1 MAPEQYENR
10 MEAMAG
16 MNQEIMDHEL
26 EVRYEK
32 YKGILKNLTIMSDVF
47 MRNVFKERRCTE
59 YVLQVIM
66 GKKDLKVLDQVL
78 QKDYKNLQGRSAI
91 LDCVVRDADGR
102 QFDVEIQQDTEGASP
117 KRARYHSGLMDMNTL
132 NAGQDFDELPETH
145 VIFITRDDVL
155 GYGLPIYHIG
165 RKIEEVGTDFKDEAY
180 IIYVNSSRQDD
191 TELGRLMKDFHCK
204 NAKDIHSEVLARR
217 VYELKETQEGVDHMC
232 REMDEIYN
240 EGAKLGEERG
250 RIQGIAE
257 GLAAGE
263 MKAKKETA
271 LTLAEKGM
279 SASDIADI
287 VKVSVK
293 LVQEWLSGNMSL
305 VK

>member
-1 MAPEQYENR
+1 
-10 MEAMAG
+10 
-16 MNQEIMDHEL
+16 MNQENMDHEL
-26 EVRYEK
+26 EARYKK

-47 MRNVFKERRCTE
+47 MRNVLKRRECTE

-91 LDCVVRDADGR
+91 LDCVVRDGDGL

-117 KRARYHSGLMDMNTL
+117 KLARYHSGLMDMNTL

-165 RKIEEVGTDFKDEAY
+165 RRIEEVGTAFKDEAY

-191 TELGRLMKDFHCK
+191 TELGRLMKDFHCRD
-204 NAKDIHSEVLARR
+204 AADIHSEILAKR

-263 MKAKKETA
+263 MKKAKETA

-279 SASDIADI
+279 SVDDIAEV